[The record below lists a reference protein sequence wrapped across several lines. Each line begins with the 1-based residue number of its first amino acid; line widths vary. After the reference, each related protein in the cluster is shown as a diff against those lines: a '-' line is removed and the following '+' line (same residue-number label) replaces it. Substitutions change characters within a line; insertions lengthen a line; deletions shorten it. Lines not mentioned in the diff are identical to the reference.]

1 MLVPTVNK
9 PALMVPYSLPW
20 ELIDMIID
28 VVAVQKVK
36 RIRANLAACSLVCR
50 AWLYR
55 SRRHFFYRCR
65 LLLHSQ
71 NIHGFAALIRSPLCT
86 IRSYV
91 HQLSLRN
98 DGHTPRQFDGISDVL
113 AQLTK
118 VTSLRLIGPVW
129 AAHGAPPRRGFM
141 KSLPNVV
148 DLEVDCADG
157 GDVDHALQIFC
168 AFPAL
173 ATLSVKAFATKA
185 ERLWRLDP
193 PVPYTHADY
202 LLPELVTPPTHLSTL
217 SIEAPA
223 VFHILHWLDWVGHV
237 RLTTLN
243 LRLATCTEADV
254 TCLRRFLQSQSA
266 TLEDCT
272 IIHHFSRLD
281 EAQVNHILDFS
292 AFKRLQRVHIG
303 PLFGVL
309 AALGAI
315 HTTLPSVIRTLHS
328 GVFTCLTLEF
338 HATRFDTH
346 LALPEA
352 WASIDTFLANN
363 VVSAVAAKRPPFSLR
378 IFTSPLPTPTNKD
391 TQTMVS
397 TLEKYERAVEVLTTG
412 FPRLHALGA
421 LDLRLD
427 ALKMMM
433 M

>member
-1 MLVPTVNK
+1 MLVPTVNNL
-9 PALMVPYSLPW
+9 AQFIPYSLPG
-20 ELIDMIID
+20 ELVDMIID
-28 VVAVQKVK
+28 LVAVQKVK

-71 NIHGFAALIRSPLCT
+71 NIHGFAVLIRSPLCT

-98 DGHTPRQFDGISDVL
+98 DGDFPRQFDGISDVL

-118 VTSLRLIGPVW
+118 VTSLRLSGADW

-148 DLEVDCADG
+148 DLELDCADG
-157 GDVDHALQIFC
+157 GDMDHALQIFC

-173 ATLSVKAFATKA
+173 ATLSVKAFTTK
-185 ERLWRLDP
+185 EECLWRLDP

-202 LLPELVTPPTHLSTL
+202 ILPKLVTPPAHLSTL

-223 VFHILHWLDWVGHV
+223 VFHILHWLDWVGDV

-266 TLEDCT
+266 TLEDC
-272 IIHHFSRLD
+272 IITHRFSGLD
-281 EAQVNHILDFS
+281 QGQINHILDFS
-292 AFKRLQRVHIG
+292 AFKCLQRLHIG
-303 PLFGVL
+303 PLFGWL
-309 AALGAI
+309 SAPGPI
-315 HTTLPSVIRTLHS
+315 HTALPSVIRTLRS
-328 GVFTCLTLEF
+328 PVLASLTLEF
-338 HATRFDTH
+338 QAARFDCTF
-346 LALPEA
+346 ALPEA
-352 WASIDTFLANN
+352 WSSIDTFLADT
-363 VVSAVAAKRPPFSLR
+363 VVSAAAAKRPPFSLR
-378 IFTSPLPTPTNKD
+378 IVTTPLPPPANQVI
-391 TQTMVS
+391 QTVVS
-397 TLEKYERAVEVLTTG
+397 TLDKYERAVKVMTTG

-421 LDLRLD
+421 LEICVD
-427 ALKMMM
+427 ALKKMVV
-433 M
+433 